1 MASKHA
7 VNAYITYLQN
17 DLNGLT
23 DVAQRLLPVRDL
35 RLKHHEKLG
44 GLQGFAG
51 MCKSAGQW
59 VDYDS
64 LYMLNHES
72 LIGHI

>member
-51 MCKSAGQW
+51 MCKSAGQ
-59 VDYDS
+59 
-64 LYMLNHES
+64 
-72 LIGHI
+72 